1 MVDKRCS
8 VAQYLEVVSG
18 TARDYEQLGRF
29 HYRGGLS
36 GPCAGIYALKEF
48 HPVRRRFGDC
58 VGVIVYTM
66 GAPALELRNAA
77 TGGRF
82 SGFGDRRLG
91 LEMVNK
97 HIRCISRVIIEPRY
111 RGLGLASRLVRETMP
126 KMNVGIVEA
135 MAVMGGVNPFFE
147 KAGMRRYEGG
157 QPLRCVKMA
166 EAFGM
171 VRMVVLSRRMKIN
184 ERS

>member
-1 MVDKRCS
+1 MDDKKCS
-8 VAQYLEVVSG
+8 VTEYLEVVS
-18 TARDYEQLGRF
+18 ASEREYRQLERF
-29 HYRGGLS
+29 HYRDGLR
-36 GPCAGIYALKEF
+36 GPYAAIYALKDF

-111 RGLGLASRLVRETMP
+111 RGRGLF
-126 KMNVGIVEA
+126 II
-135 MAVMGGVNPFFE
+135 
-147 KAGMRRYEGG
+147 
-157 QPLRCVKMA
+157 
-166 EAFGM
+166 FGKRNHEWTLM
-171 VRMVVLSRRMKIN
+171 DTN
-184 ERS
+184 